1 MAKPIKLTFAER
13 IFPLMCTSRYNDI
26 YKKIN
31 SYMSSKLGIENFLRE
46 SDEFERLKKYVF
58 NKQELYVFENM
69 DRFKSR
75 VLSKESFT
83 DGFDYDDFKK
93 AYMQTLTNQ
102 KLLDV
107 IT

>member
-1 MAKPIKLTFAER
+1 MWTG
-13 IFPLMCTSRYNDI
+13 RYNNI
-26 YKKIN
+26 YKKIS

-46 SDEFERLKKYVF
+46 SDEFERLKRYVF

-75 VLSKESFT
+75 VLNKESLT
-83 DGFDYDDFKK
+83 ESFDYDDFKK

-107 IT
+107 I